1 MRKKK
6 ALENATVFDNAQDAE
21 FLLQEYRTQGFP
33 AVIFKEQTTSSDSH
47 SIRVNVDYI
56 VEQDKRF
63 EDRVTKSLFIKGSI
77 VYEGDTGVPYEI
89 EDINY
94 RDFLYGRHVA
104 ADVVLT
110 SLETS
115 EREEYSPYALQ
126 DRFTYDLKKFKRQKL
141 RRKIWGKAKDVGIAF
156 AAVSLF
162 AIILVMFI
170 IMEQMEVTTNETLE
184 LGTVSYQS
192 GSFVANV
199 ESAEVKNTLLADG
212 STQSEYHIVLKEENG
227 AEKSFVVDKELFEK
241 VGDFDRV
248 TVHYTQ
254 AAYDADGNYI
264 PDGGKVYKGTTY
276 KTTYD
281 INGTEI
287 TALD

>member
-6 ALENATVFDNAQDAE
+6 ALENATVFDNTQDAE
-21 FLLQEYRTQGFP
+21 FLLREYRKQGFP

-47 SIRVNVDYI
+47 SIIVNVDYI

-63 EDRVTKSLFIKGSI
+63 EDRATKELFIKGSI
-77 VYEGDTGVPYEI
+77 VYEGDTGIPYEI
-89 EDINY
+89 EDISY
-94 RDFLYGRHVA
+94 RDFLYGRYVA
-104 ADVVLT
+104 VNVTLT
-110 SLETS
+110 NLETS
-115 EREEYSPYALQ
+115 EKEEYSPYALR
-126 DRFTYDLKKFKRQKL
+126 DCFTYDLKKFKRQKL
-141 RRKIWGKAKDVGIAF
+141 RRKIWEKFKDVGIAF
-156 AAVSLF
+156 IAVSAF
-162 AIILVMFI
+162 VTIFILMV
-170 IMEQMEVTTNETLE
+170 IMTIGTPPPP

-199 ESAEVKNTLLADG
+199 ENAEVKNTLLADG
-212 STQSEYHIVLKEENG
+212 STQSEYHIVLKCEDG
-227 AEKSFVVDKELFEK
+227 AAKSFVVDKELFEK
-241 VGDFDRV
+241 VGNFDRV

-287 TALD
+287 TALG